1 MARCLVG
8 CGANVG
14 SPREQLGR
22 AVELLGYM
30 PGVSILEVS
39 RLRET
44 RPVGGP
50 PGQPPYVNGAC
61 LVETEHA
68 PAEFFGLLQSVENAL
83 HRERNGHWGPR
94 TIDLDLLLYDDLVLR
109 TDSLTIPHPRMATR
123 RFVLEPA
130 AEIAGSLVHPA
141 AGCTVAELLDNISHP
156 APYIAIAAVP
166 AAGAPEVALAVA
178 DRLFARVSHAP
189 CPPPIGKAADP
200 GRLEAVLA
208 GWLGSLAAARGC
220 GISHGVVSDFWTG
233 SLRLAAESLEPAGRQ
248 AFDAVLGAA
257 LGAGVDEPLRP
268 QVVLLLTADRAALGE
283 RIRFRE
289 GRSSRHSDVFADLV
303 LPDDAWD
310 AGVSSEDRLD
320 ELIGLQERLCRELCD
335 GDASRRLPRPRDIP
349 RAVVAIDSSDL
360 GRAVEE
366 AVAAVEAMA

>member
-1 MARCLVG
+1 
-8 CGANVG
+8 
-14 SPREQLGR
+14 
-22 AVELLGYM
+22 M
-30 PGVSILEVS
+30 PGVSVVEVS

-50 PGQPPYVNGAC
+50 PGQPSYWNAAC

-68 PAEFFGLLQSVENAL
+68 PLEFLGLLQSVENAL
-83 HRERNGHWGPR
+83 HRERSGHWGPR
-94 TIDLDLLLYDDLVLR
+94 TIDLDLLLYDDIVLQ
-109 TDSLTIPHPRMATR
+109 TDSLTIPHPRMTTR

-141 AGCTVAELLDNISHP
+141 AGCTVADLLDNISHP
-156 APYIAIAAVP
+156 APYVAVAAVP
-166 AAGAPEVALAVA
+166 AAGGPEVALAVA
-178 DRLFARVSHAP
+178 DRLFARVVHAP
-189 CPPPIGKAADP
+189 GPPPIGEAFDSN
-200 GRLEAVLA
+200 RLESVLA
-208 GWLGSLAAARGC
+208 GWLGSLAAARAC

-248 AFDAVLGAA
+248 AFEAA
-257 LGAGVDEPLRP
+257 FDAGVDERSRP
-268 QVVLLLTADRAALGE
+268 QVVLLLKADPAALGE

-303 LPDDAWD
+303 LPAAGRGAGGSQDAP
-310 AGVSSEDRLD
+310 LD
-320 ELIGLQERLCRELCD
+320 ELITLQERLCRELCD
-335 GDASRRLPRPRDIP
+335 GGVSRRRPPPRDRP
-349 RAVVAIDSSDL
+349 RAVVVIDSSDL